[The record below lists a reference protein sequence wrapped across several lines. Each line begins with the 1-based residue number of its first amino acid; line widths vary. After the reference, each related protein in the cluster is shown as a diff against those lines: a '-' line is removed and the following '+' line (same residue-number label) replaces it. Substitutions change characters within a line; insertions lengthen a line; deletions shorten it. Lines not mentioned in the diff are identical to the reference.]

1 MKSALSIMAR
11 IIVVTKLFR
20 AGKAISW
27 TLQEAR
33 GSEKES
39 RKRLRLKLKRKV
51 HGGEGLGEKIG
62 ERVNQSSSKT

>member
-20 AGKAISW
+20 ARKAISW

-39 RKRLRLKLKRKV
+39 RKRLRLKRKV
-51 HGGEGLGEKIG
+51 HGGEELGEKIG
-62 ERVNQSSSKT
+62 ERVNQGSSKT